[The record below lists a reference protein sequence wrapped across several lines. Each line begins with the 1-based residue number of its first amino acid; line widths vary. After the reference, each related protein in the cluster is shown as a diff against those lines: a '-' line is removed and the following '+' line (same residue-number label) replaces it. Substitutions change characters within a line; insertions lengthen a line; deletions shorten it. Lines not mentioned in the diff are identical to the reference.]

1 MVTISRPAENAM
13 LYPRL
18 SLRRQDK
25 GGKKEG
31 GPLELSVP
39 LIRHMLRLSILGLV
53 RDDPSL
59 SKVMRSMEVLGN
71 SKPKIVIS
79 ISRALPKT
87 LRVEQTVTRP
97 HARSSSDLAPL
108 HV

>member
-1 MVTISRPAENAM
+1 MVTIPHSAENAM
-13 LYPRL
+13 LHLRL
-18 SLRRQDK
+18 SLRCQDK
-25 GGKKEG
+25 RGKKEG

-39 LIRHMLRLSILGLV
+39 LIRHMLRLSILVLV

-59 SKVMRSMEVLGN
+59 NKVMRMEVLGN